1 MWTVAG
7 GVAVPSR
14 KQGEGGLHGRVYRER
29 RVLPGR
35 LGLRWS
41 PLGGSP
47 EGSFEDYVTGLQD
60 RICDAVERA
69 DGSGKRFIT
78 DRYARERGGGYGIT
92 RVLEGGDLVEKAACN
107 VSVISGVLTAERA
120 KAMSGR
126 GRKEIDVRGGQSY
139 SAVAM
144 SLVFHAASPMVPT
157 FRADVR
163 YFAVEGVEGGG
174 WFGGG
179 ADLTP
184 SYYFEE
190 DVREFHAHWRDVL
203 APYGADVYPRYK
215 AACDAYF
222 YIPMRKERRGV
233 GGIFFDDVQ
242 AVDVDEIS
250 GGAEAMTRAVGSSLL
265 DSWLPITER
274 RRGMPFTAE
283 QREWQLMRRGRYIE
297 FNLLYDRGVR
307 FGLDGGR
314 IESIMV
320 SAPPLVAWNYNVVP
334 EPGSPEAQ
342 LVDVLQASPPHEYV

>member
-1 MWTVAG
+1 
-7 GVAVPSR
+7 
-14 KQGEGGLHGRVYRER
+14 
-29 RVLPGR
+29 
-35 LGLRWS
+35 
-41 PLGGSP
+41 
-47 EGSFEDYVTGLQD
+47 
-60 RICDAVERA
+60 
-69 DGSGKRFIT
+69 
-78 DRYARERGGGYGIT
+78 
-92 RVLEGGDLVEKAACN
+92 
-107 VSVISGVLTAERA
+107 
-120 KAMSGR
+120 
-126 GRKEIDVRGGQSY
+126 
-139 SAVAM
+139 
-144 SLVFHAASPMVPT
+144 MVPT

-190 DVREFHAHWRDVL
+190 DARAFHTHWRDTL
-203 APYGADVYPRYK
+203 APFGPDVYPAYK
-215 AACDAYF
+215 ALCDAYF

-242 AVDVDEIS
+242 AGDLAREGWGD
-250 GGAEAMTRAVGSSLL
+250 GGAEAMTRAVGSALL
-265 DSWLPITER
+265 GSWIPITER
-274 RRGMPFTAE
+274 RRGMPFTDR

-334 EPGSPEAQ
+334 EPGSPEAE
-342 LVDVLQASPPHEYV
+342 LVDVLQATPPLDYV